1 MTVTKDIVVGYIG
14 LGLAGGPLA
23 ENIFKNGYKT
33 LVRDADE
40 QRQRDFVAKNKGLP
54 VSAAPAGPDG
64 FKEADVV
71 ITMVPNGH
79 VVREILLGPQGIAPR
94 LKPGTT
100 KRALSATDKG

>member
-40 QRQRDFVAKNKGLP
+40 QRQRDFVAKNEGLP
-54 VSAAPAGPDG
+54 VSEAPPGADG
-64 FKEADVV
+64 FKEVDVV
-71 ITMVPNGH
+71 VTMVPNGH
-79 VVREILLGPQGIAPR
+79 VVRDILLGPQGIAPH
-94 LKPGTT
+94 LKPGTM
-100 KRALSATDKG
+100 KRALPVTG